1 MNSREDLLYLEMA
14 YGLAEKA
21 RGRTSPNPCVG
32 SVIVKD
38 GRILGAGFHREAGEP
53 HAEIIAL
60 AEAGSRTGGG
70 TIYITLE
77 PCVHW
82 GRTPP
87 CAASLVRAGLRRA
100 VISAIDP
107 NPLVNSRGVRAL
119 RKAGIE
125 VSIGLL
131 REKNLR
137 LNESYLKYISRRIPF
152 VTLKAAMSVDGRIAA
167 GNGRPGMISSREAW
181 DYVHLLRGGNDAILA
196 GIGTIL
202 GDDPRLTVRHPLWK
216 AKKITRVILDSE
228 LRTPPG
234 AGIFG
239 KQGATPGEAHK
250 GILIFCRKRASVQ
263 NARALEARG
272 AEIVRVSSSA
282 AGLDLGRVLEELGKR
297 EVSSLLV
304 EGGSR
309 VFTSF
314 IEAGLADKII
324 LFVSPKLIGGK
335 TSPSFLEGAGA
346 ASIEAAFSLR
356 DTRCF
361 PVGDDWMIEGY
372 F

>member
-1 MNSREDLLYLEMA
+1 MRSSEDIEYLEMA

-38 GRILGAGFHREAGEP
+38 GRVVGTGYHREAGQP

-60 AEAGSRTGGG
+60 AEAGARTRGA

-87 CAASLVRAGLRRA
+87 CAASLARAGLRRA
-100 VISAIDP
+100 VVSDVDP
-107 NPLVNSRGVRAL
+107 NPLVDSRGIRAL

-125 VSIGLL
+125 VSLGLL

-137 LNESYLKYISRRIPF
+137 LNESYLKYISRKIPF
-152 VTLKAAMSVDGRIAA
+152 VTLKAAVSLDGRIAA
-167 GNGRPGMISSREAW
+167 GDGRPGWISSKDSR
-181 DYVHLLRGGNDAILA
+181 DYVHLLRGENDAILA

-202 GDDPRLTVRHPLWK
+202 RDDPRLTVRHPLWK
-216 AKKITRVILDSE
+216 GKEIVRVILDSR
-228 LRTPPG
+228 LKTPPG
-234 AGIFG
+234 AAIFG
-239 KQGATPGEAHK
+239 ERG
-250 GILIFCRKRASVQ
+250 GILIFCGKRAPAVK
-263 NARALEARG
+263 ARLLEARG
-272 AEIVRVSSSA
+272 ATIIPAPSSA

-297 EVSSLLV
+297 EIAGLIV

-309 VFTSF
+309 VFSSF
-314 IEAGLADKII
+314 IDSGLADKIF
-324 LFVSPKLIGGK
+324 LFAAPKLIGGR
-335 TSPSFLEGAGA
+335 TAPSILEGAGA
-346 ASIEAAFSLR
+346 ASIEDALRLR
-356 DTRCF
+356 DTRCL
-361 PVGDDWMIEGY
+361 PVGEDRMIEGY

>member
-1 MNSREDLLYLEMA
+1 MRSSEDIAYLEMA

-38 GRILGAGFHREAGEP
+38 GRVVGTGYHREAGQP

-60 AEAGSRTGGG
+60 AEAGARTRGA

-87 CAASLVRAGLRRA
+87 CAASLARAGLRRA
-100 VISAIDP
+100 VVSDVDP
-107 NPLVNSRGVRAL
+107 NPLVDSRGIRAL

-125 VSIGLL
+125 VSLGLL

-137 LNESYLKYISRRIPF
+137 LNESYLKYISRKIPF
-152 VTLKAAMSVDGRIAA
+152 VTLKAAVSLDGRIAA
-167 GNGRPGMISSREAW
+167 RDGRPGWISSKDSR
-181 DYVHLLRGGNDAILA
+181 DYVHLLRGENDATLA

-202 GDDPRLTVRHPLWK
+202 RDDPRLTVRHPLWK
-216 AKKITRVILDSE
+216 GKTIVRVILDSR

-234 AGIFG
+234 AAIFG
-239 KQGATPGEAHK
+239 GRG
-250 GILIFCRKRASVQ
+250 GILIFCGKRAPADR
-263 NARALEARG
+263 ARLLEARG
-272 AEIVRVSSSA
+272 ATIIPIPSSA
-282 AGLDLGRVLEELGKR
+282 AGLDPGRVLEELGKR
-297 EVSSLLV
+297 EIASLVV

-309 VFTSF
+309 VFSSF
-314 IEAGLADKII
+314 IDSGLADKIL
-324 LFVSPKLIGGK
+324 LFAAPKLIGGRAA
-335 TSPSFLEGAGA
+335 PSILEGEGA
-346 ASIEAAFSLR
+346 ASIGDALRLR
-356 DTRCF
+356 DMRCL
-361 PVGDDWMIEGY
+361 PVGEDRMIEGY